1 MKKKKSLVKQFRS
14 DDPSTYLTNVE
25 QQRSMLLET
34 LDMEMEKNKKEMSQ
48 VQKRINTKLNY
59 VEPQI
64 NKDLDQFAESRARY
78 ETLRKKRKPPEIF
91 EKNNSGLAGIL
102 AVSKRIKD

>member
-1 MKKKKSLVKQFRS
+1 MKKSKGYTREFRS
-14 DDPSTYLTNVE
+14 DDPTTYLTNV
-25 QQRSMLLET
+25 QQQKNLL
-34 LDMEMEKNKKEMSQ
+34 LDTIDDAKKIKKINK
-48 VQKRINTKLNY
+48 Y

-91 EKNNSGLAGIL
+91 EKNN
-102 AVSKRIKD
+102 

>member
-25 QQRSMLLET
+25 QQRSMLLDT

-59 VEPQI
+59 VEPKM
-64 NKDLDQFAESRARY
+64 NDLDHIAESRLRY
-78 ETLRKKRKPPEIF
+78 EALKKRKAPEKI

-102 AVSKRIKD
+102 NVGKRIKD

>member
-1 MKKKKSLVKQFRS
+1 MKKNKGYTREFRS
-14 DDPSTYLTNVE
+14 DDPTTYLTNV
-25 QQRSMLLET
+25 QQQESLLLDT
-34 LDMEMEKNKKEMSQ
+34 LDAAKEKKINK
-48 VQKRINTKLNY
+48 INKY

-102 AVSKRIKD
+102 NVGKRIKD

>member
-25 QQRSMLLET
+25 QQKSMLLET

-59 VEPQI
+59 VEPKM
-64 NKDLDQFAESRARY
+64 NDLDHIADSRLRY
-78 ETLRKKRKPPEIF
+78 EARKTKRKPPEKI
-91 EKNNSGLAGIL
+91 EKNFGLSGIL
-102 AVSKRIKD
+102 QVSKSKK